1 MPQIRIDIWI
11 EENIVKIRLDSI
23 KKLPNILPIFIKS
36 KEHKQKSK
44 ILAKNLIKT
53 FEKLNKMLR

>member
-23 KKLPNILPIFIKS
+23 KKLPHILPIFIKS